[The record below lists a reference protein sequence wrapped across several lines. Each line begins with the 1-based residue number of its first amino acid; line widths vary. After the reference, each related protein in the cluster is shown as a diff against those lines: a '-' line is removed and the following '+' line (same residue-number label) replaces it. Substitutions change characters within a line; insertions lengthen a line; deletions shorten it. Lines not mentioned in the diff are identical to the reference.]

1 MLPKIL
7 GGRGALQKNP
17 QFITIYKDII
27 LGIKLISPNLF
38 SRIEFC
44 LTCYPIGIGIPNL
57 KPIFD

>member
-1 MLPKIL
+1 M
-7 GGRGALQKNP
+7 GGGYFVQNS
-17 QFITIYKDII
+17 QFIIPKDII